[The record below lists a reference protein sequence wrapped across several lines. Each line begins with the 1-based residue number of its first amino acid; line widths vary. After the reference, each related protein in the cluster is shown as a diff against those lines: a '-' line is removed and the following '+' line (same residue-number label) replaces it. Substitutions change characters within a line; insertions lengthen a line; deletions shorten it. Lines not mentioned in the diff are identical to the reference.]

1 MALASCC
8 LPANPCGRRN
18 DRRRSNWPCVLRSSR
33 SVAYCKDQ
41 EKRAARESLAL
52 DRGEHHPVP
61 HWMPPCESNPTALFL
76 GRAEVTPPPVASET
90 HNSNNSTEPPPPWS
104 PPKDPSGEP
113 PPPQWEPQGPSPPE
127 LPTNPL
133 SAIPTAERPS
143 FRLRQASREMQCPV
157 GPLEAVGTHPSAF
170 TRLPPYVE
178 GEPNT
183 R

>member
-8 LPANPCGRRN
+8 LPENPCGSRN

-41 EKRAARESLAL
+41 EKRAARESLA
-52 DRGEHHPVP
+52 
-61 HWMPPCESNPTALFL
+61 
-76 GRAEVTPPPVASET
+76 AEVTPPPVASET
-90 HNSNNSTEPPPPWS
+90 HNSNNSTEPPPP
-104 PPKDPSGEP
+104 KDPSGEP
-113 PPPQWEPQGPSPPE
+113 PPPRWEPQGPSPLE

-133 SAIPTAERPS
+133 SAIPTAE
-143 FRLRQASREMQCPV
+143 QASREMQCPV

-170 TRLPPYVE
+170 SRLPPYVE